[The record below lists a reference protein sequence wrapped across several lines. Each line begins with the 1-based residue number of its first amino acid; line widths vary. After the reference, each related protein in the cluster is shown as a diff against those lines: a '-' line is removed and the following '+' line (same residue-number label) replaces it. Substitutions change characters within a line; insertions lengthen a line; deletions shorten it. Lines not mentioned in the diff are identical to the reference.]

1 MAYHDM
7 TWHLHSAYGHGHGI
21 YMAWHDDG
29 VMMKSEWGEGDPSV
43 PQPPYLPKARF
54 GRTLH
59 SILSTHIPCGQSQ
72 QITWTGSS
80 GSNGISPTQG
90 PIHISLIK
98 SLWAPPRELS
108 EYVVFVGTHNYIEV
122 DGPDSHRDWYP
133 CSWEGR
139 NFYQKKK
146 REGRNF
152 FVGVPYYTIMNGE
165 AHPSTKRNFGKK
177 FGAMATPCPLP

>member
-1 MAYHDM
+1 MAYIM
-7 TWHLHSAYGHGHGI
+7 TWHGIFIVHMGMGMESTWHGMLMGS
-21 YMAWHDDG
+21 WWK
-29 VMMKSEWGEGDPSV
+29 VSEV
-43 PQPPYLPKARF
+43 RATLQFHNPPCLPKARF

-59 SILSTHIPCGQSQ
+59 SILSTRIPCGQSQ

-122 DGPDSHRDWYP
+122 DGPDSHWDWHP
-133 CSWEGR
+133 CSWERR

-152 FVGVPYYTIMNGE
+152 FLGVPYYTIMNGE
-165 AHPSTKRNFGKK
+165 AHPSTKRNF
-177 FGAMATPCPLP
+177 